1 MHKDRFQY
9 LHSGFAVYTEYSF
22 SSLINGSNFSMNKNI
37 LFVIGGIILLGV
49 GVYFYEQGNTAP
61 TQKMA
66 EKITDTTPTTKTPPA
81 DNVVIPATTT
91 AATGTPANAKV
102 VSTVAFTVEGSNY
115 SFTPNA
121 LSVKRG
127 QTVSLTFKNK
137 EGFHDWRIDEF
148 NIFASK
154 VLTNF
159 YGACRA

>member
-1 MHKDRFQY
+1 
-9 LHSGFAVYTEYSF
+9 
-22 SSLINGSNFSMNKNI
+22 MNKNI

-66 EKITDTTPTTKTPPA
+66 EKITDTTPTTKTPPT

-148 NIFASK
+148 NTHTDKVRDGSEQTISFLADKVGSFQYYCSVGQHRASGMWGT
-154 VLTNF
+154 LTVTE
-159 YGACRA
+159 